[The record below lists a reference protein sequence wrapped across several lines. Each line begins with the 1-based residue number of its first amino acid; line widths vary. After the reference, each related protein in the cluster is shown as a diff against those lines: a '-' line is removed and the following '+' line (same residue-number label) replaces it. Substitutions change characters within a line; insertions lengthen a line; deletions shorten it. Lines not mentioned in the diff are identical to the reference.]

1 MDTQLS
7 PISAVNPGAV
17 VTTSDTQ
24 VRQGFLG
31 ALAAALRTGNL
42 TTAGQALNGLRGA
55 GGGLSPT
62 QLFNQIESALNSG
75 KASAVK
81 EASVA
86 LDSFRSGR
94 TIPPAP
100 ATTFTSSNEG
110 KTPFVPVS
118 LTAASTSE
126 VKTPFVPDESTADAT
141 SDVKTPF
148 VPLNVSVNNEQV
160 LQPLPG
166 SGLGALVNLR
176 A

>member
-17 VTTSDTQ
+17 VTTNDSQ

-31 ALAAALRTGNL
+31 ALAAALRTGDL
-42 TTAGQALNGLRGA
+42 TTAGQALNGLRGV
-55 GGGLSPT
+55 GGGISPA
-62 QLFNQIESALNSG
+62 QLFNQIDSALNSG

-86 LDSFRSGR
+86 LDSFRSSR
-94 TIPPAP
+94 TAAP
-100 ATTFTSSNEG
+100 VSASFTEG
-110 KTPFVPVS
+110 KTPFIPAS
-118 LTAASTSE
+118 PTAAFISD
-126 VKTPFVPDESTADAT
+126 VKTPFVPDEITDIAISEAQ
-141 SDVKTPF
+141 TPF

>member
-17 VTTSDTQ
+17 VTTSDSQ

-42 TTAGQALNGLRGA
+42 ATAGQALNGLRGA
-55 GGGLSPT
+55 GGGISPT
-62 QLFNQIESALNSG
+62 QLFNQIDSALSSG

-86 LDSFRSGR
+86 LDSFRSSL
-94 TIPPAP
+94 TSA
-100 ATTFTSSNEG
+100 SSNEG
-110 KTPFVPVS
+110 KTPFAPAN
-118 LTAASTSE
+118 LTAAFTVE
-126 VKTPFVPDESTADAT
+126 VKTPFVPPEPSADAI
-141 SDVKTPF
+141 SEVKTPF
-148 VPLNVSVNNEQV
+148 VPLNVTVNNELE

-166 SGLGALVNLR
+166 SGLGAFINLR